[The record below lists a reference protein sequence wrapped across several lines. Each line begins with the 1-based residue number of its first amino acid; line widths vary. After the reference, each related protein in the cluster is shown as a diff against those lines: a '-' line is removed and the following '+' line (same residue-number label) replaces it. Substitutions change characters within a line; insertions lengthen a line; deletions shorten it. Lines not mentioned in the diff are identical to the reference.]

1 MPLKCRVPF
10 FWLILPGLILYALT
24 LIPLIAG
31 LMQFP
36 RRKAIGSALIAASLL
51 TPGYLAGQWA
61 LAKRQPDLR
70 TAEIA
75 SWPRTTLSA
84 ADRPRVLIVR
94 SGHDKPAPFT
104 HFLAETGLF
113 DVYAVNG
120 LDFPGVAKPKIWHL
134 QLAANNDCRAM
145 RTERDEMVVLTGWRT
160 CAVATPVETAPVDG
174 LVLYDNYIM
183 APHSWSSTRKNS
195 DTPVAWTIELAVRQG
210 SDEKLIAYDEFVYF
224 PQMEFHFMVS
234 PHFKPRPPPRR
245 RVAISGT
252 DIAAPEPA
260 EFVLTALGIDERA
273 IVPSSALSLDEQRA
287 MVDRLSATSQP
298 DDTQQALDLIAAAP
312 ADPAFRASMGRL
324 ASNPTTSIQMQLKYQ
339 PRWCE
344 KIDRLLRYRD
354 ALIQACA
361 SSTVAADQCGS
372 LGFPLYWFQLCSDDT
387 TPIWRSND
395 KPARRVFI
403 ADIGGG
409 QKTKVLLPRPA
420 ISSEVRVPADR
431 GPLDIVI
438 RNKGP
443 RIIVF
448 TGAASCIER
457 LTVIDQATNAGAGIA
472 GVAASRVRFV
482 SPVESDSWINPAAP
496 FSGALEKM
504 LGIKP
509 DTLLLNHDG
518 DIDLAD
524 SIAPDRSAPPC
535 APTQDAPL
543 QSGGRLRIDTSQI
556 MTAPPLLPIVR
567 NGGAAP

>member
-1 MPLKCRVPF
+1 MQSAF
-10 FWLILPGLILYALT
+10 FLWLLLRGPILYALT

-31 LMQFP
+31 LVQLP
-36 RRKAIGSALIAASLL
+36 RRKAIGLVLIAASLL
-51 TPGYLAGQWA
+51 TPGYFAAQWFVI
-61 LAKRQPDLR
+61 KRQPDLR

-75 SWPRTTLSA
+75 SWPHTKLSV

-94 SGHDKPAPFT
+94 SGHDKPTPFT

-120 LDFPGVAKPKIWHL
+120 LDYPGIAKPKIWRL
-134 QLAANNDCRAM
+134 QLAASNDCRAT

-174 LVLYDNYIM
+174 LVLYDNHIV
-183 APHSWSSTRKNS
+183 APHSWSSTRKNF

-224 PQMEFHFMVS
+224 PQMEFHFMVG
-234 PHFKPRPPPRR
+234 PYFKPRPPPRR

-273 IVPSSALSLDEQRA
+273 IVPPSALSLDEQRA
-287 MVDRLSATSQP
+287 MVDRLSATNQP
-298 DDTQQALDLIAAAP
+298 DDTQQALDLIAVAP

-324 ASNPTTSIQMQLKYQ
+324 ASNPTTSVQMQIKYQ

-354 ALIQACA
+354 ALIEACS
-361 SSTVAADQCGS
+361 SSTIEADKCGS
-372 LGFPLYWFQLCSDDT
+372 LGFPVQWFQLCSDDT

-395 KPARRVFI
+395 KSARRVFI
-403 ADIGGG
+403 ADIRGG
-409 QKTKVLLPRPA
+409 QQTRVLLPRPA

-431 GPLDIVI
+431 GPLDVVI
-438 RNKGP
+438 RNQGP
-443 RIIVF
+443 HIFVF

-457 LTVIDQATNAGAGIA
+457 LTVIDQATSAGASIA
-472 GVAASRVRFV
+472 GVAATRVRFV
-482 SPVESDSWINPAAP
+482 SPVESGSWINPAAP
-496 FSGALEKM
+496 FSGDLAKM

-509 DTLLLNHDG
+509 DTLLLGHDG

-524 SIAPDRSAPPC
+524 SIAPDRSAAPC
-535 APTQDAPL
+535 EQTPNASLP
-543 QSGGRLRIDTSQI
+543 SGGKLRIDTSQI
-556 MTAPPLLPIVR
+556 MSVPTLLPFVR
-567 NGGAAP
+567 NESAAP